1 MAMQGSVKVNEEN
14 IQVDTQPLFQQL
26 IIAAKTNL
34 KHLIF
39 VRPKND
45 YWLTQFGLRRN
56 QPLFHKQHNLL

>member
-34 KHLIF
+34 
-39 VRPKND
+39 
-45 YWLTQFGLRRN
+45 
-56 QPLFHKQHNLL
+56 